1 MTKVVWLA
9 SYPKS
14 GNTWLRLLLASC
26 LNGGRSVDINA
37 IPVGSGLGFDRAAF
51 DERLGVAAADLA
63 DDDVLALKADAL
75 RAEVAD
81 IEPPLFLK
89 THDARLQLPGGEWT
103 VPPDITRG
111 AIYLVRDPRDV
122 APSLAGHLGY
132 ELDRAIDFMARP
144 GRMAQ
149 TRRALPPQLPQVWS
163 DWSGSVESWLTPAP
177 FPVFVV
183 RYEQLRAAPEEMLTD
198 ILRAAGLPVPC
209 QVIRDAVASTALDK
223 LRAQEAAEGFRE
235 AHRSP
240 SFFGAGRVGGWK
252 DLLNPSQVARI
263 EADHGA
269 MMRRLGYLT

>member
-1 MTKVVWLA
+1 MSKVIWLA

-26 LNGGRSVDINA
+26 LNGGRPVDINA
-37 IPVGSGLGFDRAAF
+37 IPVGSGLAFDRAAF

-63 DDDVLALKADAL
+63 DDDVLALKAEAL

-81 IEPPLFLK
+81 IAPPLFLK
-89 THDARLQLPGGEWT
+89 THDARLLLPGGDWT

-111 AIYLVRDPRDV
+111 AIYLIRDPRDV
-122 APSLAGHLGY
+122 APSLARHLGY
-132 ELDRAIDFMARP
+132 DLDRAIDFMARP
-144 GRMAQ
+144 ARMAQ
-149 TRRALPPQLPQVWS
+149 TRRALPPQLPQLWS
-163 DWSGSVESWLTPAP
+163 DWSGNVESWLTAAP
-177 FPVFVV
+177 FPAFVV
-183 RYEQLRAAPEEMLTD
+183 RYEQLRAAPEETLAE
-198 ILRAAGLPVPC
+198 ILGALGLSQPR
-209 QVIRDAVASTALDK
+209 QVVRDAVAATALDK
-223 LRAQEAAEGFRE
+223 LRAQEAAAGFSE

-252 DLLNPSQVARI
+252 ELLNAEQAARI